1 MSIPYENW
9 TNDHW
14 ALTIVVINLWIHAYL
29 ILTINLNNEVVMLE
43 DSRHATLRVYG
54 ELTAF
59 GLSDTQ
65 AFRSA
70 VSVFRYRL
78 PGVSMD
84 DAAFVVADWISAAQ
98 DR

>member
-1 MSIPYENW
+1 
-9 TNDHW
+9 
-14 ALTIVVINLWIHAYL
+14 
-29 ILTINLNNEVVMLE
+29 MLE

-65 AFRSA
+65 AFKSA
-70 VSVFRYRL
+70 VSVFCFRL
-78 PGVSMD
+78 PGVSRD